1 MTKVVGALLAG
12 LLLASVLSVAWLVGP
27 NSETTRANPDF
38 SIGVDTNASGNTATS
53 LGSIET
59 SRTVNCGELFDID
72 IYVTDVTNLMVW
84 NVTFHYNP
92 AILGVYSR
100 DVQMFLAASPGSDV
114 RDRSF
119 GDHGSTGNYDL
130 LASDV
135 AHAPAPESGSGVL
148 VRLNVGALAEGTTQ
162 ANVTPELFWAT
173 TGALPN
179 PTAFGGQITVVGNCG
194 TPVPT
199 PTPEPTQ
206 TPTPSPTPTPTPTS
220 TPTPTTTTTPGPSP
234 TPGPTQTPSPEPTVS
249 PTPTPV
255 PPPGTVYLADG
266 WNGSCYQ
273 GSEQQIGDAFAGVNG
288 VRAVY
293 RLKDQAFERWFP
305 DRPELSNI
313 TALSPFDPLLILA
326 DDAATWA
333 ATPNGDLPHSTP
345 LSSGWNSICY
355 LGATKDTEEAAA
367 GITGD
372 FSVIYNLT
380 SDQTWR
386 RFVADRPEVSNL
398 ERLETF
404 TSVLI
409 LVGDPN
415 GALWVFD
422 P

>member
-1 MTKVVGALLAG
+1 MTKVLGALLAG

-38 SIGVDTNASGNTATS
+38 SIGVDVDASGNTATS

-59 SRTVNCGELFDID
+59 SRTVNCGEFFPID
-72 IYVTDVTNLMVW
+72 IYVTDVTNLTMW
-84 NVTFHYNP
+84 NVTLHYNP
-92 AILGVYSR
+92 AMLGVYAR
-100 DVQMFLAASPGSDV
+100 DVQMFLTASPGSNV
-114 RDRSF
+114 VDRSN
-119 GDHGSTGNYDL
+119 GDSGFSGNYDL
-130 LASDV
+130 LAADTNYPT
-135 AHAPAPESGSGVL
+135 ADDSGSGVL
-148 VRLNVGALAEGTTQ
+148 VRLTIGAKAPGTSELSL
-162 ANVTPELFWAT
+162 TPERFW
-173 TGALPN
+173 PN
-179 PTAFGGQITVVGNCG
+179 MPSPAAFGAQITVVGDCG

-206 TPTPSPTPTPTPTS
+206 TPTPSPTPTPTPTPTSTSTS
-220 TPTPTTTTTPGPSP
+220 TPTGTPGPSATPGPSP
-234 TPGPTQTPSPEPTVS
+234 TPEPDPTVTPS
-249 PTPTPV
+249 PTPV

-273 GSEQQIGDAFAGVNG
+273 GSDQQIGDAFAAVNG

-293 RLKDQAFERWFP
+293 RLKNQAFERWFP
-305 DRPELSNI
+305 ARPELSNI

-326 DDAATWA
+326 DEGATWA
-333 ATPNGDLPHSTP
+333 VTPNGDLPHSTP

-355 LGATKDTEEAAA
+355 LGAAKDTEEAAA

-415 GALWVFD
+415 GALWVFE